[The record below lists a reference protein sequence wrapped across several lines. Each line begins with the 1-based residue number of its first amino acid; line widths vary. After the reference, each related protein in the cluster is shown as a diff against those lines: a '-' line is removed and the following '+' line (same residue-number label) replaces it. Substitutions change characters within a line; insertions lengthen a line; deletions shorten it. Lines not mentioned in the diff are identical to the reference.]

1 MSHHREKKADAE
13 QFNMQTYWRLLG
25 YTRKYW
31 KRMTIGI
38 LSGFLVGGSLLAGL
52 MMLPEMVESVNPSS
66 SPVIKISA
74 GAQRVLEAVEQDP
87 RWKEYDRDAKLRAV
101 EIAIDPAKGSRDP
114 QLTKLIEEMRR
125 YIEKFNLPV
134 QIGEYDMQISYPVRT
149 TVPIIRP
156 DGKLA
161 WPVFA
166 FYAVFFVVA
175 WTVKNLA
182 SYINHYCMRWVG
194 ARVVADMR
202 DEIFQ
207 CTTRQS
213 LAFFGTHDVGSLLSR
228 INNDTSAVESAV
240 ADSIVDVTRCP
251 IEIAACV
258 TAMVMVCLEYG
269 NVASLVILLV
279 GLPLLLLPL
288 MLITRRIRKIYRNS
302 FKKIADV
309 TSRMHEVF
317 SGILVVKAYNMEE
330 AEHQKFHVE
339 NRRYLRTVIRA
350 LRLQLL
356 MEPLTETVS
365 IAGGLAFLVY
375 AYSKGV
381 TITQLSA
388 LMAPAIVA
396 YQPIKKMTKLVTS
409 LQRSIAGADRYFE
422 VIDTHTE
429 LPENP
434 NGVKLQQFE
443 KSIEFNDV
451 KFGYDSRNI
460 LDGISFSIPK
470 GSLVAVVGS
479 TGSGKTTIANLIA
492 RFYDVRSGSV
502 TIDGVDVRDCEVK
515 SLRKLI
521 GIVSQDPLLFNTSIA
536 ENIAYGC
543 PDATREDVINA
554 SIQANADKFITDG
567 RHREGYD
574 TVVGEKG
581 FKLSGGEKQRVAI
594 ARAIL
599 KNPPILI
606 LDEATSALDTV
617 TERLVQNALN
627 RVMSNRTVF
636 AIAHRLSTIRHADL
650 IIVLDQGHIVERGT
664 HDELLAANGVYK
676 KLHDT
681 QFDRGDAND
690 APAA

>member
-1 MSHHREKKADAE
+1 M
-13 QFNMQTYWRLLG
+13 
-25 YTRKYW
+25 
-31 KRMTIGI
+31 
-38 LSGFLVGGSLLAGL
+38 
-52 MMLPEMVESVNPSS
+52 
-66 SPVIKISA
+66 
-74 GAQRVLEAVEQDP
+74 
-87 RWKEYDRDAKLRAV
+87 
-101 EIAIDPAKGSRDP
+101 
-114 QLTKLIEEMRR
+114 
-125 YIEKFNLPV
+125 
-134 QIGEYDMQISYPVRT
+134 
-149 TVPIIRP
+149 
-156 DGKLA
+156 
-161 WPVFA
+161 
-166 FYAVFFVVA
+166 
-175 WTVKNLA
+175 
-182 SYINHYCMRWVG
+182 
-194 ARVVADMR
+194 
-202 DEIFQ
+202 
-207 CTTRQS
+207 
-213 LAFFGTHDVGSLLSR
+213 
-228 INNDTSAVESAV
+228 

-258 TAMVMVCLEYG
+258 TAMIVVCLEYG
-269 NVASLVILLV
+269 NVTSLIVLLV

-288 MLITRRIRKIYRNS
+288 MLITRSIRKIYRNS
-302 FKKIADV
+302 FKKIANV

-317 SGILVVKAYNMEE
+317 SGILVVKSYNMEE
-330 AEHQKFHVE
+330 AEHLKFHGE
-339 NRRYLRTVIRA
+339 NRKYLRAVIRA

-356 MEPLTETVS
+356 MEPLTETIS
-365 IAGGLAFLVY
+365 IGGGLFFLVY

-381 TITQLSA
+381 TITQLTA

-422 VIDTHTE
+422 IIDTHTE
-429 LPENP
+429 LPEKP
-434 NGVKLQQFE
+434 DGVKLQSFE
-443 KSIEFNDV
+443 NSIEFKDV

-460 LDGISFSIPK
+460 LDGITFSIPK

-492 RFYDVRSGSV
+492 RFYDVREGSV
-502 TIDGVDVRDCEVK
+502 SIDGVDVRDCDVK

-521 GIVSQDPLLFNTSIA
+521 GIVNQDPLLFNTTIA

-543 PDATREDVINA
+543 PGATREDIKKAAVD
-554 SIQANADKFITDG
+554 ANAETFITDG
-567 RHREGYD
+567 RHTEGYD

-581 FKLSGGEKQRVAI
+581 FLLSGGEKQRVAI

-636 AIAHRLSTIRHADL
+636 AIAHRLSTIKNADL

-664 HDELLAANGVYK
+664 HQELLELNGFYK

-681 QFDRGDAND
+681 QFDQNA
-690 APAA
+690 

>member
-1 MSHHREKKADAE
+1 MAKEKKQDNQIPE
-13 QFNMQTYWRLLG
+13 QFNMKTYWRLLG

-31 KRMTIGI
+31 KRLTIGI
-38 LSGFLVGGSLLAGL
+38 LAGFMVGGSMFAAL
-52 MMLPEMVESVNPSS
+52 MMLPDMIESINPSGQQA
-66 SPVIKISA
+66 VKISA
-74 GAQRVLEAVEQDP
+74 GSIRVLEKIEQSPD
-87 RWKEYDRDAKLRAV
+87 WQKLDRDEKLRAI
-101 EIAIDPAKGSRDP
+101 EIALDPSKGAKDP
-114 QLTKLIEEMRR
+114 QLTKMVDKMRNYSAKFDLPIE
-125 YIEKFNLPV
+125 V
-134 QIGEYDMQISYPVRT
+134 GETALTITYPKKVMI
-149 TVPIIRP
+149 PIIKP

-166 FYAVFFVVA
+166 FYAMFFIIA
-175 WTVKNLA
+175 WAFKNLA

-194 ARVVADMR
+194 ARVVSDMR

-207 CTTRQS
+207 CLTRQS
-213 LAFFGTHDVGSLLSR
+213 LAFYGRNDVGTLISR
-228 INNDTSAVESAV
+228 CTTDTASVEAAV

-251 IEIAACV
+251 VEIAACV
-258 TAMVMVCLEYG
+258 TAMIVVCLQYG
-269 NVASLVILLV
+269 NVASLIILLI

-288 MLITRRIRKIYRNS
+288 MLITRKIRKIYRNS

-309 TSRMHEVF
+309 TRRMHEVF

-330 AEHQKFHVE
+330 AEHRRFHVE
-339 NRRYLRTVIRA
+339 NRKYLRIVIRA
-350 LRLQLL
+350 LRMQLL
-356 MEPLTETVS
+356 MEPLTETIS
-365 IAGGLAFLVY
+365 IGGALVFLVY

-381 TITQLSA
+381 TVTQLTA

-396 YQPIKKMTKLVTS
+396 YQPIKKMTKLMTS

-422 VIDTHTE
+422 IIDTHTE

-434 NGVKLQQFE
+434 NGVQLQSFE
-443 KSIEFNDV
+443 RSIEFKDV

-502 TIDGVDVRDCEVK
+502 TIDGIDVRDCEVK

-521 GIVSQDPLLFNTSIA
+521 GIVNQDPLLFNTSIA

-543 PDATREDVINA
+543 LDSTREDVIKA
-554 SIQANADKFITDG
+554 ATEANAHNFITDG
-567 RHREGYD
+567 RHTEGYD
-574 TVVGEKG
+574 TIVGEKG
-581 FKLSGGEKQRVAI
+581 FRLSGGEKQRVAI

-636 AIAHRLSTIRHADL
+636 AIAHRLSTIKHADQ
-650 IIVLDQGHIVERGT
+650 IIVLDQGHIVEQGT
-664 HDELLAANGVYK
+664 HDELLARNGVYK

-681 QFDRGDAND
+681 QFDQNS
-690 APAA
+690 

>member
-1 MSHHREKKADAE
+1 MAKDRHKDKAAAE
-13 QFNMQTYWRLLG
+13 QFDMRTYWRLLG

-31 KRMTIGI
+31 KRLTIGI
-38 LSGFLVGGSLLAGL
+38 LAGFMVGGSMLAALL
-52 MMLPEMVESVNPSS
+52 MLPDMVESVNPSGDT
-66 SPVIKISA
+66 PAVKISA
-74 GAQRVLEAVEQDP
+74 GSTRVLEKIEKTPQWQKLDRNEKLLAIEMALDP
-87 RWKEYDRDAKLRAV
+87 SKGAK
-101 EIAIDPAKGSRDP
+101 DPKLAE
-114 QLTKLIEEMRR
+114 LIEDMRK
-125 YIEKFNLPV
+125 YSEKFNLPV
-134 QIGEYDMQISYPVRT
+134 KVADHDLTITYPKKVII
-149 TVPIIRP
+149 PIIRP

-166 FYAVFFVVA
+166 FYALFFITA
-175 WTVKNLA
+175 WTFKNVA

-194 ARVVADMR
+194 SRVVSDMR

-207 CTTRQS
+207 CLTRQS
-213 LAFFGTHDVGSLLSR
+213 LAFYGKNDVGTLISR
-228 INNDTSAVESAV
+228 CTTDTASVESAV

-258 TAMVMVCLEYG
+258 TAMIVVCLEYG
-269 NVASLVILLV
+269 NIASLIILLV

-288 MLITRRIRKIYRNS
+288 MLITRSIRKIYRNS
-302 FKKIADV
+302 FKKIANV

-317 SGILVVKAYNMEE
+317 SGILVVKSYNMEE
-330 AEHQKFHVE
+330 TEHRKFHVE
-339 NRRYLRTVIRA
+339 NRKYLRAVIRA

-356 MEPLTETVS
+356 MEPLTETIS
-365 IAGGLAFLVY
+365 IGGGLVFLVY

-381 TITQLSA
+381 TITQLTA

-422 VIDTHTE
+422 IIDTHTE
-429 LPENP
+429 LPEKP
-434 NGVKLQQFE
+434 DGVKLQSFE
-443 KSIEFNDV
+443 QSIEFKNV

-492 RFYDVRSGSV
+492 RFYDVRDGAV
-502 TIDGVDVRDCEVK
+502 TIDGVDVRDCDVK

-521 GIVSQDPLLFNTSIA
+521 GIVNQDPLLFNTTIA

-543 PDATREDVINA
+543 PEATREDIMKA
-554 SIQANADKFITDG
+554 AADANAETFITDG
-567 RHREGYD
+567 RHTEGYD
-574 TVVGEKG
+574 TIVGEKG
-581 FKLSGGEKQRVAI
+581 FRLSGGEKQRVAI

-636 AIAHRLSTIRHADL
+636 AIAHRLSTIKNADL

-664 HDELLAANGVYK
+664 HQELLELNGFYK

-681 QFDRGDAND
+681 QFDQNA
-690 APAA
+690 